1 MITPVDEDVQPPQ
14 RIWTS
19 CCLRMDSIAVVYFS
33 QLFLS
38 SIVLFFC
45 FYMLAYSGYDCQK
58 SSSYWAAVSM
68 VLGVFLGRSTSK
80 K

>member
-1 MITPVDEDVQPPQ
+1 MIAPVDEDALPRV
-14 RIWTS
+14 WKS
-19 CCLRMDSIAVVYFS
+19 CCLQMDSSAVIYFS

-38 SIVLFFC
+38 TFVLSFC
-45 FYMLAYSGYDCQK
+45 FYMLAFSNYDCQK